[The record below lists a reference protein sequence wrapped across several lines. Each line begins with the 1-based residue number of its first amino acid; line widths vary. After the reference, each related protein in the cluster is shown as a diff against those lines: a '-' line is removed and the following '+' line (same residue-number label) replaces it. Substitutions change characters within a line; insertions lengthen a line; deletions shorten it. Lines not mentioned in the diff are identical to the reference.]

1 VLGVEVREGQ
11 QQRPIPGQ
19 LVRGLADQRAV
30 AWTEA
35 GVDDQGR
42 AVSDDHA
49 DVGDQRDAAV
59 GDDEDAVGDLFGL
72 SADDRRGGRGS

>member
-1 VLGVEVREGQ
+1 M
-11 QQRPIPGQ
+11 P
-19 LVRGLADQRAV
+19 V
-30 AWTEA
+30 ARTQA

-72 SADDRRGGRGS
+72 CADDRRSGCGSYRITRNPPRMNGCTRQK